1 MKPGPY
7 AIGWILSTGLI
18 LRLIIAVTIEGF
30 SSDIGLFSYWAQQAA
45 DDLFHIYQGD
55 FFLDYPPFYL
65 YVLFLIGKTGIL
77 LGLTGAEALYL
88 LLLKLPS
95 IAADLITAYLL
106 YRLAEKS
113 CRGPGRC

>member
-1 MKPGPY
+1 MKIIAVISYILFALAFAGLYYMSRKNTYFRMKPGPY

-55 FFLDYPPFYL
+55 FFWTILPFI
-65 YVLFLIGKTGIL
+65 FM
-77 LGLTGAEALYL
+77 
-88 LLLKLPS
+88 
-95 IAADLITAYLL
+95 
-106 YRLAEKS
+106 
-113 CRGPGRC
+113 CFF